1 MTLSKWLILIYW
13 CVKQYPVPDAAE
25 ETGVS
30 RVSAIDVYLWLREVC
45 TTTLLQQPIKLGGQG
60 VVVQIDELM
69 FKHQPK
75 V

>member
-13 CVKQYPVPDAAE
+13 CVKQYPVLDAAE
-25 ETGVS
+25 EAGVS
-30 RVSAIDVYLWLREVC
+30 LVLAINVYQWLREVC

-60 VVVQIDELM
+60 VVVQIDELT
-69 FKHQPK
+69 FQHKPK

>member
-1 MTLSKWLILIYW
+1 M
-13 CVKQYPVPDAAE
+13 
-25 ETGVS
+25 
-30 RVSAIDVYLWLREVC
+30 SAINVYQWLREVC

-75 V
+75 VYQLINITQIS